1 MFTEIFLITVVCLIC
16 FIVHQIRILIPIN
29 RFLNRSSAAIDLSII
44 ACFIGKEQLI
54 KEGVLHKNGNT
65 TIKAD
70 VYTIEIGKDIS
81 EKEML
86 IRVVGIIKDAM
97 QYAEKV
103 KEMKH
108 SENYELLIYLKREII
123 MELWEKHGVRPIELA

>member
-54 KEGVLHKNGNT
+54 KKGVLHKNGNT

-86 IRVVGIIKDAM
+86 IRVVDIIKDAM
-97 QYAEKV
+97 KYAEKV

-123 MELWEKHGVRPIELA
+123 MQLWEKHGVRPIELA

>member
-1 MFTEIFLITVVCLIC
+1 MFTEFFLITVVCLIC

-86 IRVVGIIKDAM
+86 IRVVEIIKDAM
-97 QYAEKV
+97 KYAEKV

-123 MELWEKHGVRPIELA
+123 MQLWEKHGVRPIELA

>member
-1 MFTEIFLITVVCLIC
+1 MFTEFFLITVVCLIC

-54 KEGVLHKNGNT
+54 KEGVLRKNENT

-86 IRVVGIIKDAM
+86 IRVVEIIKDAM
-97 QYAEKV
+97 KYAEKV

-123 MELWEKHGVRPIELA
+123 MQLWEKHGVRPIELA

>member
-1 MFTEIFLITVVCLIC
+1 MFTEFLVIAVVC
-16 FIVHQIRILIPIN
+16 FIFVCIHQLRIIIPIN

-86 IRVVGIIKDAM
+86 IRVVDIIKDAM
-97 QYAEKV
+97 KYAEKV

-123 MELWEKHGVRPIELA
+123 MQLWEKHGVRPIELA